1 MGLRR
6 QALSGGSDTL
16 LLNQPHSITHD
27 QPIIKKIAIS
37 AVSNVFGLIRI
48 VIYSVAAVNASKL
61 SVDCV

>member
-27 QPIIKKIAIS
+27 QPIIKIAIS

-48 VIYSVAAVNASKL
+48 VICSVAAVTASKL